1 MILINLLPPEL
12 RRNRS
17 SVNPAMAAMAAGA
30 AVCVLLGALLLWVH
44 LRIGHARTELDAAV
58 AQLAEKTKLAE
69 EVQARK
75 DEIVRATEHRQ
86 TVLALLARKVYW
98 ARTID
103 DFASLLTTR
112 WPGFE
117 VCCTDLSIKPVVLK
131 AVKGAKTTA
140 ETITYAFTARYR
152 LVGEE
157 MDRAGDYVRKF
168 LDDTEA
174 SVFWTGHGFIEK
186 PDKTYLGDAPQWLVD
201 VSRVS
206 VDCTMMFQRSKE
218 VVVAK
223 LSPTPATAPKSG
235 TGK

>member
-17 SVNPAMAAMAAGA
+17 SVNPAMAALAAGA

-44 LRIGHARTELDAAV
+44 LRVGHARIELDAAV
-58 AQLAEKTKLAE
+58 AILEEKTKLAK

-75 DEIVRATEHRQ
+75 DEITRAMEHRQ
-86 TVLALLARKVYW
+86 TVLTLLARKVYW

-103 DFASLLTTR
+103 DFATHLATR

-117 VCCTDLSIKPVVLK
+117 VCCTDLSIKPVVQK
-131 AVKGAKTTA
+131 AVKGAKPTA
-140 ETITYAFTARYR
+140 EMITYDFTARYR

-157 MDRAGDYVRKF
+157 KDRAGDYVRKF
-168 LDDTEA
+168 LDDTEVSA
-174 SVFWTGHGFIEK
+174 FWTGHGFSDK
-186 PDKTYLGDAPQWLVD
+186 PDKTYLGDVPQWLPD
-201 VSRVS
+201 VSRVT
-206 VDCTMMFQRSKE
+206 VDCTMKFERRKE

-223 LSPTPATAPKSG
+223 LALTPAAAPKSG

>member
-30 AVCVLLGALLLWVH
+30 AVCVMLGALLLWVH

-117 VCCTDLSIKPVVLK
+117 VCCTDLAISPVAQRV
-131 AVKGAKTTA
+131 VKGATA
-140 ETITYAFTARYR
+140 ETINYAFSARYR

-157 MDRAGDYVRKF
+157 LDRAGDYVRKF

-174 SVFWTGHGFIEK
+174 SVFWTGHGFVEK
-186 PDKTYLGDAPQWLVD
+186 PDKTYLGDAPQWLSE

-206 VDCTMMFQRSKE
+206 VDCAMVFERRKE
-218 VVVAK
+218 IVVAK
-223 LSPTPATAPKSG
+223 LAPTPAAAPKSG